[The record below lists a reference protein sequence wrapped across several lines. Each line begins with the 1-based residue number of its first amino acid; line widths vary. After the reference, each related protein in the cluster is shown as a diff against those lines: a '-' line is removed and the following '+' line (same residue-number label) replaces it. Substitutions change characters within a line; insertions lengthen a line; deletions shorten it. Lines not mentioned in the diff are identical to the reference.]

1 MNPTDVLAQSQDVAR
16 AVLANVS
23 RDQLEADTPCS
34 EWTVAQLIDHLVGAQ
49 YWAQGGVQGAPLEA
63 TGEGAAQGDFVATF
77 DQAARDNLAAFS
89 EEGALGRT
97 VNPGF
102 GDMPAPALLG
112 LSATDTFTHAW
123 DLAKATGQDTDLAP
137 GLAAALLE
145 QSRQA
150 IQPAFRSEEGTIFG
164 MEQTAPDG
172 APPADQLAAFLGRTV

>member
-1 MNPTDVLAQSQDVAR
+1 MNPTDVLAQAQDVAR
-16 AVLANVS
+16 GVLANVS
-23 RDQLEADTPCS
+23 ADQLELDTPCS
-34 EWTVAQLIDHLVGAQ
+34 EWSVAQLIDHLVGAQ
-49 YWAQGGVQGAPLEA
+49 YWAQGGVQGVALEA

-77 DQAARDNLAAFS
+77 DQAARDNLAAFC

-123 DLAKATGQDTDLAP
+123 DVARATGQDTDLAP
-137 GLAAALLE
+137 DLAAALLE

-172 APPADQLAAFLGRTV
+172 ASAADQLAAFLGRSV